1 MWKLRATKSFF
12 SDLSEMKQT
21 ELSKN
26 KTVANISQ
34 RGDG

>member
-12 SDLSEMKQT
+12 FDLSNPNQMNF
-21 ELSKN
+21 SKN